1 MGTIKKGIMGG
12 FSGKVGNIVGASWKG
27 IAYIRSLPA
36 SVHNPR
42 TEKQVT
48 QRTRFSLM
56 GRLLKMLTPI
66 LRIGLKGMS
75 IGPAGSHHP
84 CANQPQRGLR

>member
-1 MGTIKKGIMGG
+1 
-12 FSGKVGNIVGASWKG
+12 V
-27 IAYIRSLPA
+27 
-36 SVHNPR
+36 
-42 TEKQVT
+42 KQVT